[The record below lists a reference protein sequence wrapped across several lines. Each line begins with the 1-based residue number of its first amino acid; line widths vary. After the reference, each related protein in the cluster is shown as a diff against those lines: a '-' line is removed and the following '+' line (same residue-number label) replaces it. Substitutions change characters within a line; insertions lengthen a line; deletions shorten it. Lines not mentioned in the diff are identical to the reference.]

1 MQSIEQHLSQQYP
14 SDMSDAQWE
23 LLAPWF
29 EHQPSQPGPEPTICR
44 RRIVNAIFYVLREG
58 CRWRSLPH
66 DYPDWQLVYGYFR
79 LWQQQGVFAHVYET
93 LHRAERERQGRD
105 PHPSAGI
112 LDSQSVKT
120 SAVARGACGYD
131 AGKKGE
137 GPKATCPGGHARV
150 ARGAAGERRGCPGP

>member
-1 MQSIEQHLSQQYP
+1 MQPVEQQLSQQYP
-14 SDMSDAQWE
+14 SDVTDAQWE

-29 EHQPSQPGPEPTICR
+29 EPKARQPGRKAVVSR

-66 DYPDWQLVYGYFR
+66 DYPDWRLVYFYFHHWHQR
-79 LWQQQGVFAHVYET
+79 GVFAQAYEA
-93 LHRAERERQGRD
+93 LHRAERVRQERD

-137 GPKATCPGGHARV
+137 GA
-150 ARGAAGERRGCPGP
+150 

>member
-1 MQSIEQHLSQQYP
+1 MQSIQQHLSQHYP
-14 SDMSDAQWE
+14 SDLTDAQWE

-29 EHQPSQPGPEPTICR
+29 EHKPSQPGPEPRVCR

-66 DYPDWQLVYGYFR
+66 DYPDWQTVYGYFR
-79 LWQQQGVFAHVYET
+79 LWHQQGVFAQVYEA
-93 LHRAERERQGRD
+93 LHRAERKRHGRD

-120 SAVARGACGYD
+120 SAVARGECGYD
-131 AGKKGE
+131 AGKKSE
-137 GPKATCPGGHARV
+137 GTQAACPGGYPRIA
-150 ARGAAGERRGCPGP
+150 

>member
-1 MQSIEQHLSQQYP
+1 MQPIERQLSQHYA
-14 SDMSDAQWE
+14 SDVTDAQWE

-29 EHQPSQPGPEPTICR
+29 EPKARQPGPPPSVSR
-44 RRIVNAIFYVLREG
+44 RAIVNAIFYVLREG

-66 DYPDWQLVYGYFR
+66 DYPPWSLVYFYFR
-79 LWQQQGVFAHVYET
+79 LWHQRGIFAQAYEV
-93 LHRAERERQGRD
+93 LHREERVRQGRD

-137 GPKATCPGGHARV
+137 GS
-150 ARGAAGERRGCPGP
+150 

>member
-1 MQSIEQHLSQQYP
+1 MQPIEQQLSQHYP
-14 SDMSDAQWE
+14 SDLTDAQWE

-29 EHQPSQPGPEPTICR
+29 EAKPKQRGRKPTVSR
-44 RRIVNAIFYVLREG
+44 RQIVNAIFYVLREG

-66 DYPDWQLVYGYFR
+66 DYPDWRLVYAYFH
-79 LWQQQGVFAHVYET
+79 LWHQRGVFAQAYEA
-93 LHRAERERQGRD
+93 LHRAEREREGRE

-120 SAVARGACGYD
+120 SAVARGTCGYD

-137 GPKATCPGGHARV
+137 GA
-150 ARGAAGERRGCPGP
+150 

>member
-1 MQSIEQHLSQQYP
+1 MQLVEQQLSQHYP
-14 SDMSDAQWE
+14 SDVTDAQWE

-29 EHQPSQPGPEPTICR
+29 EPKARQPGRKAVVSR

-66 DYPDWQLVYGYFR
+66 DYPDWRLVYFYFT
-79 LWQQQGVFAHVYET
+79 LWSQRGVFAQAYEA
-93 LHRAERERQGRD
+93 LHREERKRQGRD

-120 SAVARGACGYD
+120 SAVARGECGYD

-137 GPKATCPGGHARV
+137 GT
-150 ARGAAGERRGCPGP
+150 

>member
-1 MQSIEQHLSQQYP
+1 MQPVEQHLSQHYP
-14 SDMSDAQWE
+14 SDVTDAQWA

-29 EHQPSQPGPEPTICR
+29 EPKAHQPGRKPEIPR

-66 DYPDWQLVYGYFR
+66 DYPKWPLVYYYFT
-79 LWQQQGVFAHVYET
+79 LWHQRGVFAEVYAA

-137 GPKATCPGGHARV
+137 GS
-150 ARGAAGERRGCPGP
+150 